1 MKDEVVAQKS
11 GTVTGRFYKDL
22 LRRDEKAFWDTFA
35 LATAIFAG
43 QCLNCSDQRITQD
56 VEKLCNVLATKLTPS
71 LLIAPFVIAFY
82 TFKTWQTAGGFGV
95 GFIYVY
101 FIIGAVLNRILISPL
116 TKWAARVEKAEGDFR
131 FKHVSVRNHA
141 EESAFYRAADFEQ
154 NSSNEIFS
162 MLWNTQR
169 KLVLWQFPT
178 QVLQFFFDYYGGV
191 LSYAIQVFP
200 IFIFGTYNDLDQASL
215 GEKISNVECPK
226 SCDVPNGEQGI
237 VNDAF
242 ATDVVDD
249 SDGRADLAFSIRHL
263 SFSKPYD
270 DEEEAG
276 FRFMFPD
283 LTVDIPLESSLI
295 VTGPS
300 GAGKSSL
307 LRVLAELWPNKS
319 GSVLRYLPP
328 RRDYLYLPQR
338 PYLPVGRLSLR
349 QQICFPNIL
358 RDMFDDEKEA
368 ENARIMKILHE
379 LHLTAL
385 IENCGG
391 LDSEVDFEWQ
401 DTLSP
406 GEQQR
411 LSLARVILHRPR
423 VAILDEATSSI
434 DANDEKDIYNLLQK
448 ENISY
453 ISTGHRETLR
463 NYHNLELQLGRNSSA
478 TTYMRHDSNAGQQ
491 EETQHSDP
499 HRQDKT

>member
-1 MKDEVVAQKS
+1 
-11 GTVTGRFYKDL
+11 
-22 LRRDEKAFWDTFA
+22 
-35 LATAIFAG
+35 
-43 QCLNCSDQRITQD
+43 
-56 VEKLCNVLATKLTPS
+56 
-71 LLIAPFVIAFY
+71 
-82 TFKTWQTAGGFGV
+82 
-95 GFIYVY
+95 
-101 FIIGAVLNRILISPL
+101 
-116 TKWAARVEKAEGDFR
+116 
-131 FKHVSVRNHA
+131 
-141 EESAFYRAADFEQ
+141 
-154 NSSNEIFS
+154 

-215 GEKISNVECPK
+215 GEKISNLYTPHRFSLNIGELGGYVLRVSEIVRC
-226 SCDVPNGEQGI
+226 SQREQGI
-237 VNDAF
+237 VNLHAF

-270 DEEEAG
+270 DEEELVS
-276 FRFMFPD
+276 D

-319 GSVLRYLPP
+319 GSVLRYLP